1 MSSVDL
7 KARSY
12 VKAIERR
19 PDLCFPVGF
28 RIRNE
33 DAEQIYLHLLTL
45 RLHFGL
51 RLGPFLRAASA
62 LDSALGDDYH
72 AEFLLRAHAEMSPP
86 VRAVDRILDK
96 ITVLPPGLVRSR
108 GVTLLN
114 QDPAYPYSVPTEL
127 LRENGLLGHL
137 DQIRQEVDAM
147 HLKDLRLS
155 STFQLDLQVEAPKA
169 PKTPEAPEAPEAP
182 EVPEAPADTEREEW
196 WTAYEPEAPEAPAD
210 TGVELFVTLVAPEAL
225 CCFWYCCC

>member
-72 AEFLLRAHAEMSPP
+72 AEFVLRAHAEMSPP

-137 DQIRQEVDAM
+137 DQIRREVDAM

-155 STFQLDLQVEAPKA
+155 STFN
-169 PKTPEAPEAPEAP
+169 
-182 EVPEAPADTEREEW
+182 
-196 WTAYEPEAPEAPAD
+196 WT
-210 TGVELFVTLVAPEAL
+210 
-225 CCFWYCCC
+225 CK